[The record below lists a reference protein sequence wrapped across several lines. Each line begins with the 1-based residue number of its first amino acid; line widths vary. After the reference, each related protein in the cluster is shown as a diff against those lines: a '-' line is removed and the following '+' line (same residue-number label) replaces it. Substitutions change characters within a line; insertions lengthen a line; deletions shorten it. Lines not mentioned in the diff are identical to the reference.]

1 MTMTPTEALT
11 AWRRTGVIAVLR
23 APDMARALQT
33 VDALVAGGITGIEI
47 TYRTPDTADMI
58 RTALDRYGDSALIG
72 AGTVTKPSQ
81 AREAADAGAR
91 FLVTPGTRP
100 EVAQAV
106 VATAVPAMFGAFTA
120 SELMTAVELGATAVK
135 LFPAGLSGP
144 ELLRALRGPFPDVPI
159 VPTGGVRP
167 DNLATWLEAGALAVG
182 AGGELCSATAIAADD
197 WDEIERRARAF
208 SAALREAPGY
218 MPS

>member
-1 MTMTPTEALT
+1 MTMTPTVALE
-11 AWRRTGVIAVLR
+11 AWRRTGIIAVLR
-23 APDMARALQT
+23 APDAARALRT
-33 VDALVAGGITGIEI
+33 VDALVAGGITGIEV
-47 TYRTPDTADMI
+47 TYTTPDTADVI

-72 AGTVTKPSQ
+72 AGTVTKPSR

-91 FLVTPGTRP
+91 FIVTPGTWP
-100 EVAQAV
+100 AVAQAV

-120 SELMTAVELGATAVK
+120 SEVMTAIELGATAVK
-135 LFPAGLSGP
+135 LFPAGLGGP

-167 DNLATWLEAGALAVG
+167 DNLSTWLEAGALAVG
-182 AGGELCSATAIAADD
+182 AGGELCSATAIARND

-208 SAALREAPGY
+208 STALRESPGY

>member
-23 APDMARALQT
+23 APDTARALQT

-47 TYRTPDTADMI
+47 TYTTPDTADMI

>member
-23 APDMARALQT
+23 APDTARALRT

-47 TYRTPDTADMI
+47 TYTTPDTADMI

>member
-47 TYRTPDTADMI
+47 TYTTPDTADMI

>member
-23 APDMARALQT
+23 APDTARALQT

-47 TYRTPDTADMI
+47 TYTTPDTADMI

-144 ELLRALRGPFPDVPI
+144 ELLRALRAPFPDVPI

>member
-1 MTMTPTEALT
+1 MTMTRTEALA

-23 APDMARALQT
+23 APDAVRALRT
-33 VDALVAGGITGIEI
+33 VDALVAGGVTGIEV
-47 TYRTPDTADMI
+47 TYTTPDTADVI
-58 RTALDRYGDSALIG
+58 RTALDRYADSALIG
-72 AGTVTKPSQ
+72 AGTITKSSQ

-120 SELMTAVELGATAVK
+120 SEVMTAIELDATAVK
-135 LFPAGLSGP
+135 LFPAGLGGP

-167 DNLATWLEAGALAVG
+167 DNLSTWLEAGALAVG
-182 AGGELCSATAIAADD
+182 AGGELCSATAIARDD

>member
-1 MTMTPTEALT
+1 MTMTPTEALA

-23 APDMARALQT
+23 APDAARASRT
-33 VDALVAGGITGIEI
+33 VDALVAGGITGIEV
-47 TYRTPDTADMI
+47 TYTTPDTAEVI
-58 RTALDRYGDSALIG
+58 RTALDRYGDSVLIG

-81 AREAADAGAR
+81 AHEAADAGAR

-100 EVAQAV
+100 EVAHAV
-106 VATAVPAMFGAFTA
+106 VATGVPAMLGAFTA
-120 SELMTAVELGATAVK
+120 SELMGATELGATAVK
-135 LFPAGLSGP
+135 LFPAGLGGP

-167 DNLATWLEAGALAVG
+167 DNLRAWLAAGALAVG
-182 AGGELCSATAIAADD
+182 AGGELCSATAIARDD

-208 SAALREAPGY
+208 SDALREAPDY